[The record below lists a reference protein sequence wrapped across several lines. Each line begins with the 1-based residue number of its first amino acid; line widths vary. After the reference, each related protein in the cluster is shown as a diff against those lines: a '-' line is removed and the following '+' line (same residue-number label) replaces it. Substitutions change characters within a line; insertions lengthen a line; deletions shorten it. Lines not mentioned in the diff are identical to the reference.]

1 MAGAK
6 STATSRAKATAKSGA
21 TPSAIEW
28 LLASREPSI
37 RGMARRDLLGETA
50 IDDLSRVT
58 EGPMVRRLL
67 AGQRPDGGFGNHPY
81 RKWTGAHW
89 RLVSLVELEVP
100 PGEPRAMAA
109 AERVLSWLSGPGA
122 PLRYVK
128 GLPLSHGSI
137 EGNGVGTC
145 SRLGLASDPR
155 VRMLAESLVEWQWPD
170 GGWNCDEDASGRRS
184 SFHETL
190 CTIWGLHQY
199 ATATG
204 DVKVAAAARRG
215 AELLLEHRLFRKHGA
230 GKPIHGSWIK
240 LHYPAYWHYDILH
253 ALHVLRQMGLVAD
266 PRASDGL
273 DIVAERQGADGR
285 WTADAYWW
293 SPPNS
298 SRTPEVVDWGRG
310 VPSPMLTLNA
320 LRVLK
325 AAGRP
330 IGETAP

>member
-1 MAGAK
+1 
-6 STATSRAKATAKSGA
+6 
-21 TPSAIEW
+21 
-28 LLASREPSI
+28 
-37 RGMARRDLLGETA
+37 MARRDLLDEPA
-50 IDDLSRVT
+50 DDDLSRTT
-58 EGPMVRRLL
+58 EGPMVRKLL
-67 AGQRPDGGFGNHPY
+67 AGQRQDGSFGNHPY

-89 RLVSLVELEVP
+89 RLVSLVELEIP
-100 PGEPRAMAA
+100 PGEPRAVAA
-109 AERVLSWLSGPGA
+109 AERVLSWLTSPASLA
-122 PLRYVK
+122 PVRRVK
-128 GLPLSHGSI
+128 GLPLSDASI
-137 EGNGVGTC
+137 QGNAVAAC
-145 SRLGLASDPR
+145 ARLGLAKDPR
-155 VRMLAESLVEWQWPD
+155 VGMLAERIVEWQWPD
-170 GGWNCDEDASGRRS
+170 GGWNCDARASGRRS

-190 CTIWGLHQY
+190 CTIWGLHEY
-199 ATATG
+199 ASATG
-204 DVKVAAAARRG
+204 ESSAAGAARRG
-215 AELLLEHRLFRKHGA
+215 AELLLEHRLFRRHGT

-266 PRASDGL
+266 PRASDAL
-273 DIVAERQGADGR
+273 DIVAERRGADGR

-330 IGETAP
+330 MDGTAP